1 MGRKYPVAK
10 FLPQALLEWA
20 LKSRKPEIVSEITGI
35 RGITGAETKGWFIG
49 CPLTPKLINEL
60 PIEVVYDRIV
70 QCTEIAH
77 SLGAKLIGLG
87 AFTSVVGDGGI
98 TIAER
103 SKIPVTTGNSYTVA
117 TAMEATLKACGMVG
131 INPETATL
139 AVVGA
144 SGSIGR
150 TCALGLS
157 PLFQKTLLLGRDQN
171 RLQAVAEECVRAK
184 VAALEDL
191 TEADAI
197 VAVSSASGA
206 LIDPKH
212 LKTGSV
218 ICDVARPRDVSVRV
232 EKERP
237 DVLVIEGGVVAVPGD
252 VDFHFNFGFP
262 PKTAYACMSET
273 MILALEGR
281 AESFT
286 LGKTVS
292 LQQVETI
299 KQLAEKH
306 GFKLSGFRSFEK
318 TVSEERICQV
328 QLARRE
334 KSTVKAP

>member
-1 MGRKYPVAK
+1 MGRKYPVVK
-10 FLPQALLEWA
+10 VLPEGLVEWV

-35 RGITGAETKGWFIG
+35 KGITGAETHGWFIG

-60 PIEVVYDRIV
+60 PTEVVYERIV

-117 TAMEATLKACGMVG
+117 TAMEGTLKACGMLG
-131 INPETATL
+131 IDPETATL

-157 PLFQKTLLLGRDQN
+157 PRFRKTLLLGRDLN
-171 RLQAVAEECVRAK
+171 KLQRVADECVRAE
-184 VAALEDL
+184 VASLEDL

-218 ICDVARPRDVSVRV
+218 VCDVARPRDVSVKV

-237 DVLVIEGGVVAVPGD
+237 DVLVIEGGVVAIPGD

-273 MILALEGR
+273 MLLALEGR

-292 LQQVETI
+292 LQQVETM
-299 KQLAEKH
+299 QELAEKH
-306 GFKLSGFRSFEK
+306 GFRLSGFRSFEK
-318 TVSEERICQV
+318 TVSDERIRQV
-328 QLARRE
+328 QQARKE
-334 KSTVKAP
+334 KATVKTP